1 MKEYQ
6 EPMGKKM
13 REETEWTEEEAIAE
27 CIEYANNI
35 KRMQGESL
43 LKYVSDKAL
52 KKEQHRRLM
61 QDQLNII

>member
-1 MKEYQ
+1 
-6 EPMGKKM
+6 M
-13 REETEWTEEEAIAE
+13 RDETEWTEEEAISE

-35 KRMQGESL
+35 KRMQGEAL

-61 QDQLNII
+61 QDQLNLV